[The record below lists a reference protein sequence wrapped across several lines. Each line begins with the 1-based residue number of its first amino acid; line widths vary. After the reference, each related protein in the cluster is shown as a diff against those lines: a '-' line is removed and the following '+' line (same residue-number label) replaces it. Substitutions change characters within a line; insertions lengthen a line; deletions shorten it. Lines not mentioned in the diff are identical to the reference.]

1 MSEHP
6 ARDAISEDLVD
17 ERRARVVHLG
27 VDHHVAS
34 TTDPVRP
41 NGLPELTDGNFV
53 LCLGTNFRHKNRLFA
68 LRLLDAL
75 QVRHGWGGWLV
86 FAGPHAAAGT
96 SAGDEATFLRTR
108 QNVAT
113 RVVDL
118 GAVTEG
124 EKVWLLREA
133 KGVVF
138 PSTYEGFGLVPFEA
152 AEQGTPCFHACQTSL
167 RDTLPERSGTLV
179 PWDANA
185 SADGIIGPL
194 EDAEAARRLVEL
206 VRRAGCELT
215 WARAAEEMLDVYAG
229 VIEKPYPEVA
239 RVAETGVPISLGAL
253 MTGDRDLLPHI
264 PPDAYRA
271 LQAFATHPR
280 TRKPFLGLVKTS
292 YKAASFLAGLRR
304 VN

>member
-1 MSEHP
+1 
-6 ARDAISEDLVD
+6 
-17 ERRARVVHLG
+17 
-27 VDHHVAS
+27 
-34 TTDPVRP
+34 
-41 NGLPELTDGNFV
+41 
-53 LCLGTNFRHKNRLFA
+53 
-68 LRLLDAL
+68 
-75 QVRHGWGGWLV
+75 
-86 FAGPHAAAGT
+86 
-96 SAGDEATFLRTR
+96 
-108 QNVAT
+108 
-113 RVVDL
+113 
-118 GAVTEG
+118 
-124 EKVWLLREA
+124 
-133 KGVVF
+133 VF

-152 AEQGTPCFHACQTSL
+152 AEQGTPCFHAYQTSL

-179 PWDANA
+179 PWDADA
-185 SADGIIGPL
+185 SADAIIGPL
-194 EDAEAARRLVEL
+194 EDAEAAGRLVEL

-215 WARAAEEMLDVYAG
+215 WARAAEQMLDVYAG